1 MSVRKNSDYFLP
13 SVVILAAGESK
24 RMGKPKGLL
33 VYKGTFFIQHQIK
46 SLKEIGFENIVVVLG
61 KDYSRYVELVPKLK
75 NEIIVRNLQTEKGQ
89 FFSIQ
94 CGLKKV
100 REFSDDGVFIL
111 PIDVSCPN
119 KETWNKIL
127 ENVDGVSAVIPSYKG
142 RRGHPVFLSPKL
154 IEHILSCTSEH
165 RLDYELKKLEKRNKV
180 RIIDVN
186 DRKVTLNLNT
196 LEEWKKYVNEQ

>member
-1 MSVRKNSDYFLP
+1 MKRDLFFHPVI
-13 SVVILAAGESK
+13 ILAAGDSR

-33 VYKGTFFIQHQIK
+33 DYKGTFFIQSQVEK
-46 SLKEIGFENIVVVLG
+46 LKEIGFEKIVIVLG
-61 KDYSRYVELVPKLK
+61 KDYDRYVELVPKLRE
-75 NEIIVRNLQTEKGQ
+75 EILVRNLQTEKGQ

-100 REFSDDGVFIL
+100 SEFSDEGAFVL
-111 PIDVSCPN
+111 PIDVSCPD
-119 KETWNKIL
+119 KETWFKIL
-127 ENVDGVSAVIPSYKG
+127 EAVEGVSAVIPSFKG
-142 RRGHPVFLSPKL
+142 KKGHPVFLSHKF
-154 IEHILSCTSEH
+154 IDHILSCSSDH
-165 RLDYELKKLEKRNKV
+165 RLDYELKKIEKNNEV